1 MSLEENNQIR
11 SVLNHLTKE
20 GTCGFG
26 EVMKSFF
33 NIAMRLEREEYL
45 GAVHYQRTD
54 DRWAYANGYKSK
66 KLHCELGSL
75 TLSIPKTAGHGDSPF
90 YPNSLERGRLHI
102 KAFELAIRSM
112 YTNGVTTNKVKT
124 VLSKFGLQNLPSA
137 TVLRVSSEIKEQL
150 ESWRSSP
157 LSKCPYLVLDVR
169 FEKVRVSGADRR
181 VAILTAIGIN
191 ENGTRSV
198 LGVEVSHSEAEIYW
212 KDFLSSLV
220 ERGLTG
226 VEYIV
231 SDDHNGLKAAKRAV
245 FSRAKWHHYQFR
257 PSEKAIARAPK
268 KKPRKSIGK
277 K

>member
-1 MSLEENNQIR
+1 MSLEKNNQIR
-11 SVLNHLTKE
+11 SVLKHLTKE

-26 EVMKSFF
+26 ELMKSFF

-102 KAFELAIRSM
+102 KAFERAIRSM
-112 YTNGVTTNKVKT
+112 YTSGITTTKVKA
-124 VLSKFGLQNLPSA
+124 VLKKFGLQNLPSA
-137 TVLRVSSEIKEQL
+137 TVLRVSSEIEEQL

-169 FEKVRVSGADRR
+169 FEKVRVSGADRS

-198 LGVEVSHSEAEIYW
+198 LGVEVSHSEAEVYW
-212 KDFLSSLV
+212 KNFLSSLV
-220 ERGLTG
+220 ARGLTG

-231 SDDHNGLKAAKRAV
+231 SDDHNGLKAAKRDV
-245 FSRAKWHHYQFR
+245 FSRAKWHHYQFHQ
-257 PSEKAIARAPK
+257 S
-268 KKPRKSIGK
+268 
-277 K
+277 